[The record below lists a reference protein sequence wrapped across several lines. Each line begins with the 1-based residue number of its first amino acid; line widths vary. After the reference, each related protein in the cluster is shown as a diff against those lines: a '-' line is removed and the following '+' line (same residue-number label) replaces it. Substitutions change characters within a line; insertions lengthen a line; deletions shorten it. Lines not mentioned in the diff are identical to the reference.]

1 MSVLQKSQLEDPNIH
16 FLTLKASMNR
26 EQGDFGEVHS
36 LKKQAVGGVNNSGT
50 NIDRSK
56 GQQAALLMQENK
68 KWLAKCSEYE
78 KEEKELL
85 VKVTQ
90 LRSQIEEFG
99 NEYTRLLAEL
109 QAMEAVKPEKSI
121 SFNSF
126 IC

>member
-26 EQGDFGEVHS
+26 
-36 LKKQAVGGVNNSGT
+36 NSGT